1 MNTVFILIMQINL
14 QKLLSNQK
22 LFSFISFNKM
32 NSKSYIRLNNTIV
45 KYILNHTKEEQ
56 YCNFEFINDSYI
68 FKDLNLALYSL
79 NDIYNKSPSIFI
91 INKIKKLFEQI
102 NTNVKFFLELIKR
115 QVNNDYVFDYLFNS
129 FNENELNELYKDNI
143 NIMIVSLYKYSEIN
157 GVKYIQT
164 TINNLKKFMSE
175 DDLKRIIFPQ
185 NIFRFKESKD
195 FPDCIIKFLE
205 ESKKIKL
212 EKKEELKYEIEKDYK
227 NNKNKKKRYNPE
239 DKIEKYEKEYFQKYD
254 KNKYLL
260 FYALFNQKIP
270 NYETIAYLSEQTQFE
285 YFSYFLTL

>member
-1 MNTVFILIMQINL
+1 MV
-14 QKLLSNQK
+14 
-22 LFSFISFNKM
+22 
-32 NSKSYIRLNNTIV
+32 
-45 KYILNHTKEEQ
+45 
-56 YCNFEFINDSYI
+56 
-68 FKDLNLALYSL
+68 
-79 NDIYNKSPSIFI
+79 DIHKQSASIFI

-102 NTNVKFFLELIKR
+102 NTNVKLFLELIKR
-115 QVNNDYVFDYLFNS
+115 QVSNDYVFDYLFNS
-129 FNENELNELYKDNI
+129 FNVNELNELYKNNK
-143 NIMIVSLYKYSEIN
+143 NIMIISLYKYSEIN
-157 GVKYIQT
+157 SVKYIQT

-205 ESKKIKL
+205 ESKKIKQ

-239 DKIEKYEKEYFQKYD
+239 DKIEKYENEYFQKYD

-285 YFSYFLTL
+285 YSSYILISYLTGNLSQLYNFKIMKFLDYITNNEGKI

>member
-1 MNTVFILIMQINL
+1 
-14 QKLLSNQK
+14 
-22 LFSFISFNKM
+22 
-32 NSKSYIRLNNTIV
+32 
-45 KYILNHTKEEQ
+45 
-56 YCNFEFINDSYI
+56 
-68 FKDLNLALYSL
+68 
-79 NDIYNKSPSIFI
+79 
-91 INKIKKLFEQI
+91 
-102 NTNVKFFLELIKR
+102 
-115 QVNNDYVFDYLFNS
+115 
-129 FNENELNELYKDNI
+129 
-143 NIMIVSLYKYSEIN
+143 MIVSLYKYSEIN

-205 ESKKIKL
+205 ESKKIKQ

-239 DKIEKYEKEYFQKYD
+239 DKIKKYEKEYFKKYD

-260 FYALFNQKIP
+260 FYALFNPKIP
-270 NYETIAYLSEQTQFE
+270 MKQ
-285 YFSYFLTL
+285 